1 MIRSSSGS
9 KHCCPSV
16 VQVWCCHSNVTAL
29 LCEQIIIMMM
39 IITTNNNTRQLL
51 LQLMLLLLL
60 LLLLLWLLLLQL
72 LVLLLLR
79 WKLKMT
85 VKMMSWTCWMK
96 TTSLNCASWRSP
108 FNSRKVSH
116 HQIHHL
122 CLRQFTSQ
130 YLADNQRMIGT
141 ESYNRSMCV
150 CRFISCRCC
159 VATATYWWRYGY
171 W

>member
-51 LQLMLLLLL
+51 LQLMLLLL